1 MATCSLLCGA
11 YACLPEG
18 RALLGAADS
27 GPPGNIDLTDD
38 AALQRTDVAL
48 GDPFGIDGLLPTHGP
63 FTGGTR
69 VSLAGRGFSPR
80 LRVWFGDRELPQ
92 SSVLASDPTRAA
104 IVTPEGKPGP
114 VDVRIVD
121 DATGKERVLSKGF
134 VYDAFV
140 VVPDSGATSGGT
152 RIALTGSGT
161 AWTTPMIVQVGGKP
175 CADVNVESPTRIS
188 CTTPA
193 GSPGAKDITVG
204 KAGTEPTQV
213 REAFTYSDSID
224 GYRGGLSGGALSGR
238 IKVLALSAATGQPI
252 PSATVIVGESLATA
266 TIKKTSATGV
276 AEIDALGAATSVTV
290 TVAAKCQQPTTFV
303 NVPVDTVTTYLSPVL
318 DPACAQGDPPSGGGG
333 GGGRFGG
340 AIEGQL
346 LFGARGVEFK
356 RSGWVG
362 VPEPVRPTE
371 RQAAYVFQASGSPA
385 AGFVLPTPAEAIT
398 PESVGTTGFAYQRI
412 AFPGNVTLYAL
423 AGLEDRSVTPPRF
436 TAYLMGVL
444 RGISVPPNGRVIGAD
459 IVMDTLVDHGV
470 TVAPVFFAVGPRGP
484 DRFLTNVAVT
494 LGATGFAHFPIGRN
508 QSSLPL
514 SGNIALVG
522 LPGLEGAV
530 AQESYVI
537 SAGAYSGQNLT
548 EPLSVVS
555 RIRTRVANDP
565 ITVSGFLAVP
575 VLQEPSTGSWGGTR
589 VQYTS
594 AGQADL
600 MVMSVSSGLSTWTIV
615 APGGVQSFGVPD
627 LAQLPGDPVGLTR
640 GVIRTSIA
648 LGRLE
653 QFSYGLLRYGQLSSA
668 SWTALAQDSLSGVY

>member
-1 MATCSLLCGA
+1 MMTGALLLGA

-38 AALQRTDVAL
+38 ATPQRSDVAI

-80 LRVWFGDRELPQ
+80 LRVWFGDRELPP

-114 VDVRIVD
+114 IDVRVRD
-121 DATGKERVLSKGF
+121 DATGKERILTKGF

-152 RIALTGSGT
+152 RIALNGSGT
-161 AWTTPMIVQVGGKP
+161 AWTTPMVVQVGGKP
-175 CADVNVESPTRIS
+175 CGDVTVDTPTRIT
-188 CTTPA
+188 CTTPP
-193 GSPGAKDITVG
+193 GSPGAKDVTIG
-204 KAGTEPTQV
+204 KAGAEPIQV

-224 GYRGGLSGGALSGR
+224 GYRGGLSGGVLNGR
-238 IKVLALSAATGQPI
+238 IKVLALSGATGQPI
-252 PSATVIVGESLATA
+252 PGATVIIGESLATA
-266 TIKKTSATGV
+266 TIKKTAATGV
-276 AEIDALGAATSVTV
+276 AEIDALGNATSVTV
-290 TVAAKCQQPTTFV
+290 TVAAKCQQPITFV

-318 DPACAQGDPPSGGGG
+318 DPACAEGDPPTGGGG

-340 AIEGQL
+340 SIEGQL

-356 RSGWVG
+356 RSGWIG

-371 RQAAYVFQASGSPA
+371 RQAAYVFQTSGSPTS
-385 AGFVLPTPAEAIT
+385 GFQLPTPAEAIT
-398 PESVGTTGFAYQRI
+398 LESVGTTGFAYQRI

-423 AGLEDRSVTPPRF
+423 AGLEDRSVSPPRF
-436 TAYLMGVL
+436 TAYMLGVL
-444 RGISVPPNGRVIGAD
+444 RGISVPPNGRVTGAD
-459 IVMDTLVDHGV
+459 IAMDTLVDHGV
-470 TVAPVFFAVGPRGP
+470 TVAPVPPAAGPRGP
-484 DRFLTNVAVT
+484 DRFLTSVSVT
-494 LGATGFAHFPIGRN
+494 LGATGFAHFPVGRN
-508 QSSLPL
+508 LSSLPL
-514 SGNIALVG
+514 SGNLALVG

-537 SAGAYSGQNLT
+537 SAGAYTGQDLT
-548 EPLSVVS
+548 APLSVVS
-555 RIRTRVANDP
+555 RIRTRLANDP

-575 VLQEPSTGSWGGTR
+575 VLTEPATGTWGGTR

-594 AGQADL
+594 TGQADL
-600 MVMSVSSGLSTWTIV
+600 MVMSVSSGLTAWTIV
-615 APGGVQSFGVPD
+615 APGGVQSFGLPD
-627 LAQLPGDPVGLTR
+627 LAKLPGDPVGLTR
-640 GVIRTSIA
+640 GIIRTSIS
-648 LGRLE
+648 LGRME
-653 QFSYGLLRYGQLSSA
+653 EFSYAQLRYGQLSSA
-668 SWTALAQDSLSGVY
+668 SWTALAQDALSGVY